1 MIIDSPLA
9 MLEAGRGF
17 ASSLNGGE
25 LVTLSGGLGAGKTLF
40 CKGVLEGLGYQGDV
54 PSPTFNIMNHY
65 APPDTRLPV
74 IHADLYRLNSPDELE
89 ELGMFDSADANTV
102 SLVEWPEQGGQV
114 FDNAR
119 FRISIA
125 VTDEN
130 TRTLTIEEN
139 V

>member
-1 MIIDSPLA
+1 
-9 MLEAGRGF
+9 
-17 ASSLNGGE
+17 
-25 LVTLSGGLGAGKTLF
+25 
-40 CKGVLEGLGYQGDV
+40 V
-54 PSPTFNIMNHY
+54 PSPTYNIMNHY
-65 APPDTRLPV
+65 SPPDTRLPV

-89 ELGMFDSADANTV
+89 ELGMFDSADADTV
-102 SLVEWPEQGGQV
+102 SLVEWPEQGGRA

-130 TRTLTIEEN
+130 CRTLTIEEN